1 MGSCFRLPPLKCSTF
16 VFCTLMVSLFVVH
29 QSDKSGRASWSV
41 LWVVSCDLF
50 AV

>member
-1 MGSCFRLPPLKCSTF
+1 
-16 VFCTLMVSLFVVH
+16 MVSLFVVH
-29 QSDKSGRASWSV
+29 QSDKSVTDSWSV